1 MQWSVSSH
9 TPTHTHAPVLSL
21 CKVVLGQVGTA
32 VSVIALHSTPIM
44 SHHHQLTTI
53 SQPSHN
59 HLKSTACSIPAQDH
73 GVVHHVDLRVLQPH
87 HLVEGRPEH
96 ALQRGREVRRAV
108 HVHARIREL
117 QRCTSGC
124 ECHAQNRW
132 WLCVCLCVCALKH
145 RQLCWPSVLL
155 TVSSNKK
162 STGALQPLQNNAN
175 AHSQALTHTFA
186 TGLRSDTEL
195 GVPRVPRVKSNT
207 AVACTTQ
214 PPQSPSSVQSREQS
228 ARGRCVC
235 DTKSEQQLPTNL
247 QRLVLF
253 QLLLQS
259 RDLSNKNIN

>member
-1 MQWSVSSH
+1 MPRPKQMV
-9 TPTHTHAPVLSL
+9 
-21 CKVVLGQVGTA
+21 A
-32 VSVIALHSTPIM
+32 V
-44 SHHHQLTTI
+44 
-53 SQPSHN
+53 
-59 HLKSTACSIPAQDH
+59 
-73 GVVHHVDLRVLQPH
+73 RVF
-87 HLVEGRPEH
+87 
-96 ALQRGREVRRAV
+96 VR
-108 HVHARIREL
+108 
-117 QRCTSGC
+117 
-124 ECHAQNRW
+124 
-132 WLCVCLCVCALKH
+132 VCLETSAALLVKCPFDSEFKQEEH
-145 RQLCWPSVLL
+145 RCIA
-155 TVSSNKK
+155 
-162 STGALQPLQNNAN
+162 ALAEQHS
-175 AHSQALTHTFA
+175 HSQALAHTFA